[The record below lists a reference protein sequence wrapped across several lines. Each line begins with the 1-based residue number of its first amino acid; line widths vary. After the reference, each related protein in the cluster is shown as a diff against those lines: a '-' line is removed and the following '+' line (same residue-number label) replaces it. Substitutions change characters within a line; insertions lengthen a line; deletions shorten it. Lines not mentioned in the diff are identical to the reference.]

1 MIVID
6 ASALLEVLLETPA
19 ADGVRDW
26 IGIPGETVHAPHLID
41 LEIAQVVRRLTALHL
56 VEVERGRAALL
67 DLARFRLRRYAHFQ
81 LLPDIWQ
88 FRNNLTAYDAVYVA
102 LARVLDA
109 PLLTRDSRLLSAA
122 RRYATVQLV

>member
-19 ADGVRDW
+19 AAGVTDW

-41 LEIAQVVRRLTALHL
+41 LEVAQVVRRLTALRL
-56 VEVERGRAALL
+56 VEAERGRAALL
-67 DLARFRLRRYAHFQ
+67 DLASFPLHRHSHFQ

-88 FRNNLTAYDAVYVA
+88 FRNNLTAYDAAYVA
-102 LARVLDA
+102 LSRVLDA
-109 PLLTRDSRLLSAA
+109 PLLTRDGRLVSAA